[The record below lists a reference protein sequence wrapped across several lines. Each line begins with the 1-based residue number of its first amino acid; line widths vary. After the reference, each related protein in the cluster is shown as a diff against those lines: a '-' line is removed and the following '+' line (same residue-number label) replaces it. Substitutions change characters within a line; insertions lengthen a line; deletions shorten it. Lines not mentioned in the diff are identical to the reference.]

1 MNFLKW
7 WNPLTWGEDILGAI
21 IGGVQAALNS
31 VLYFIATVV
40 NKVIIYM
47 YGVFNVL
54 CSSRLLDSDIIAELT
69 KRISLLLGI
78 LMFFIVIFNCVQYVL
93 DPDKLTDNEK
103 GVGNIVKKILIVI
116 VMLGF
121 SGTAFNMLYSVQ
133 NTVINSNII
142 SKLLLPYDIDTDNFG
157 GVLSANLFTSFYR
170 INDQLDLENDPDINN
185 DVRACSESR
194 EVLKNNIIMYE
205 DFELGNNCLNQ
216 KVDIVQEGTGWFG
229 SDLFAEVEKI
239 NIIDFNGIFLVI
251 FSCGVLYFLFGYCIS
266 VGVRSIQLAFL
277 EILSPVAII
286 GYLLPSKDNIFN
298 KWLKIYISTYV
309 DVFLRIAIINFAVYL
324 IAVIFSEGSM
334 PEGWQELNTG
344 TFIFVQVL
352 MIMAILTFAKKA
364 PELLKDLF
372 PTGAS
377 KLGLGFENAKKGLG
391 MAAIGAGATLGT
403 GIAFQAA
410 ASRYKANRE
419 IGNGRIKALRSA
431 LGGGAVAAARGFK
444 AGAKKGN
451 PIKNVNAGIKR
462 QRELDNDYATMIA
475 SGGSTWGKF
484 QSKVVDTFSETAGQR
499 ATRQM
504 RDIAKLAEHK
514 KNVNTIAAD
523 SKEVNAAKTAYE
535 NMVQWLGESIEDF
548 NARKQQANQYWRD
561 LRNAFIDSAVNGFD
575 EIKDANGQVVGHSYS
590 IKDSKGN
597 IVTYEIDDDDMARGT
612 QIKSEIKQAND
623 YSISHKVQYYNNATE
638 TMEYVGEITDRKSL
652 GATERY
658 SMETNTHFAEGKYQ
672 KAMANDRAAGVA
684 GKEKK

>member
-377 KLGLGFENAKKGLG
+377 KLGLGAGLKDS
-391 MAAIGAGATLGT
+391 
-403 GIAFQAA
+403 F
-410 ASRYKANRE
+410 
-419 IGNGRIKALRSA
+419 
-431 LGGGAVAAARGFK
+431 GFK
-444 AGAKKGN
+444 AVAGTATGAAVGLIGGAIAGKGL
-451 PIKNVNAGIKR
+451 KSAFMGGLRGGKDGYTAGK
-462 QRELDNDYATMIA
+462 DAKGAGKVFSGAWNA
-475 SGGSTWGKF
+475 SG
-484 QSKVVDTFSETAGQR
+484 
-499 ATRQM
+499 
-504 RDIAKLAEHK
+504 
-514 KNVNTIAAD
+514 D
-523 SKEVNAAKTAYE
+523 SV
-535 NMVQWLGESIEDF
+535 
-548 NARKQQANQYWRD
+548 RKR
-561 LRNAFIDSAVNGFD
+561 
-575 EIKDANGQVVGHSYS
+575 ANGEIPKLRDRVAYSMGIPTKAEIYDKQVQDSEQQIANEKENTAKIRGQSAEYKKVSQAKSSMEDRAEKKLLG
-590 IKDSKGN
+590 KDINPALAS
-597 IVTYEIDDDDMARGT
+597 T
-612 QIKSEIKQAND
+612 QETIRKLKAQLEAAQKSGDSDLIKQANSEYLNGLDAAKKEYISAVAKDENIDSVMANQMVDLKNTIEINANGAFDGMKLEMNSYSDLETFEKNTTAQNNNLSREIAASDARIQAHENHIQNIKNEPD
-623 YSISHKVQYYNNATE
+623 YINSHKA
-638 TMEYVGEITDRKSL
+638 K
-652 GATERY
+652 
-658 SMETNTHFAEGKYQ
+658 FK
-672 KAMANDRAAGVA
+672 
-684 GKEKK
+684 